1 MDIKNLAELVKNKQ
15 LMIFS
20 TAHKGTM
27 TGRIVRADVQAKTVT
42 IMAEHDDVVV
52 VEASDILTIKPLE

>member
-1 MDIKNLAELVKNKQ
+1 
-15 LMIFS
+15 MIFS